1 MLFWGARTVLSLFER
16 RDWAESFFQCPPL
29 SNREFAFVITKSF
42 MQMPQMLMG
51 FCKHK
56 VVALLKSYILRQTW
70 WKVRYQSRSPE
81 DSFEKVIS
89 QDKLWLCH
97 RIDSLCFMFCIS
109 LLQTFLH
116 LLPSGFSRSIP
127 IFFTVITLSE
137 LPIPEYSFPHLFSY
151 HKHRIIES

>member
-56 VVALLKSYILRQTW
+56 VVVLLKSYILRQTW

-97 RIDSLCFMFCIS
+97 RIDSLCFVFCIS
-109 LLQTFLH
+109 LLQTFFTCSLQVSLEVSPYSSLWLH
-116 LLPSGFSRSIP
+116 SQNSPYQSTSSHTSSL
-127 IFFTVITLSE
+127 TTNT
-137 LPIPEYSFPHLFSY
+137 
-151 HKHRIIES
+151 ES